1 MYQGE
6 RPVKRLAAPLL
17 RALFCALA
25 AALLAACATP
35 PVPAPP
41 PDPLF
46 HDSLF
51 KAPARPI
58 DAADVFALSE
68 PMKHYLRVDIAR
80 RLRNEGLQRGLINAL
95 YTHGELKLDYDSAI
109 TRNAAEAFDAR
120 SGNCLSLLIMTAA
133 FAKEL
138 GLHVTYQ
145 SVEMD
150 ETWSRSDDLAFS
162 NGHVNLVLAGRM
174 GRLSPGFDET
184 KLLTIDFLPAEDIL
198 GQRTR
203 PISEDT
209 VIAMYMN
216 NRAAEALA
224 RGELDAAYAWA
235 RAALVSAPSFS
246 SAHNTLG
253 VIYLRHGN
261 LREAQAVLE
270 PLLQREPQNRQ
281 ALSNLAMVD
290 ERLGQGEAAQA
301 LRARLARIEPD
312 PPYAF
317 FRSGLAAMRRG
328 DYLSARALFARE
340 IARADYNSEFH
351 FWFAIAN
358 LKLGDVEQARK
369 HLAIAMDN
377 STTRGDHDLYAA
389 KLDRLRA
396 LQTQ

>member
-1 MYQGE
+1 M
-6 RPVKRLAAPLL
+6 KRFAALL
-17 RALFCALA
+17 SRGLFCAFV

-35 PVPAPP
+35 PAPP
-41 PDPLF
+41 PPGPLF
-46 HDSLF
+46 HDALF

-58 DAADVFALSE
+58 DAAAVFAMSE

-120 SGNCLSLLIMTAA
+120 SGNCLSLVIMTAA

-138 GLHVTYQ
+138 GLRVTYQ
-145 SVEMD
+145 SVDME
-150 ETWSRSDDLAFS
+150 ETWSRSQDIVFS
-162 NGHVNLVLAGRM
+162 NGHVNLVLAGRI
-174 GRLSPGFDET
+174 GRLDPGYDET

-198 GQRTR
+198 GQRAR

-224 RGELDAAYAWA
+224 RGELDDAYAWA
-235 RAALVSAPSFS
+235 RAALVRAPAFS

-270 PLLQREPQNRQ
+270 PLLQREPRNRQ
-281 ALSNLAMVD
+281 ALSNLAMVVD
-290 ERLGQGEAAQA
+290 QLGQADEAQA

-328 DYLSARALFARE
+328 DYLSARALFGRE

-351 FWFAIAN
+351 FWFAIASF
-358 LKLGDVEQARK
+358 KLGDVDQARK
-369 HLAIAMDN
+369 HLAIAMEN

-396 LQTQ
+396 LHTQ